1 MTRKE
6 MRLKC
11 LKVAE
16 RLQELGLQKGDTI
29 SFICNHHGDLAP
41 LIIGSIYAGLVVNA
55 LHTGF
60 TNCILITYIN
70 ELQI

>member
-16 RLQELGLQKGDTI
+16 NLQKMGLKKGDTI
-29 SFICNHHGDLAP
+29 SFIVNHHGDLAP
-41 LIIGSIYAGLVVNA
+41 LLIGSIYAGLAVNA

-60 TNCILITYIN
+60 SNRKRL
-70 ELQI
+70 